1 MEPDEWKEKWAE
13 YDRKLDASLRLN
25 RRLMRESYTAR
36 ARWALRRLA
45 AMLALGSILTLA
57 VIVWLGRF
65 IAVNWPAARF
75 TVPAILLDAAA
86 IATLAALNAQILL
99 ALNIDYNQPVTAI
112 QKRLEMLR
120 RFRVRYVQAICLLM
134 TLTWTPIFI
143 VAMKAVLDV
152 DVYRTFDTGWLIAN
166 AAFGVAVLVVG
177 LWLARRYGARF
188 SNTAFGERLVRDLGG
203 YNLNAASAFLATLAE
218 FEKE

>member
-1 MEPDEWKEKWAE
+1 MELDEWKEKWAE
-13 YDRKLDASLRLN
+13 YDRKLDESLRLN

-45 AMLALGSILTLA
+45 AMLALGSILTLP

-86 IATLAALNAQILL
+86 IATLAALNAQIGL
-99 ALNIDYNQPVTAI
+99 ALSIDYNQPVTAI
-112 QKRLEMLR
+112 QKRLELLR

-152 DVYRTFDTGWLIAN
+152 DVYRTFPTRWLIAN

-188 SNTAFGERLVRDLGG
+188 RNTTLGERLVRDVGG

>member
-1 MEPDEWKEKWAE
+1 MELDEWKEKWAE
-13 YDRKLDASLRLN
+13 YDRKLDESLRLN

-86 IATLAALNAQILL
+86 IATLAALNAQIGM

-120 RFRVRYVQAICLLM
+120 RFRVRYVQVICLLM

-152 DVYRTFDTGWLIAN
+152 DVNRTFPIGWLIAN
-166 AAFGVAVLVVG
+166 AAFGLAVLVVA

-188 SNTAFGERLVRDLGG
+188 RNTAFGERLVRDLGG
-203 YNLNAASAFLATLAE
+203 YNLNAASAVLATIAE

>member
-1 MEPDEWKEKWAE
+1 MELDEWKEKWEE
-13 YDRKLDASLRLN
+13 YDRKLDESLRLN

-36 ARWALRRLA
+36 ARWALWRLA
-45 AMLALGSILTLA
+45 GMLVLGSILMLA

-65 IAVNWPAARF
+65 IAANWPAARF
-75 TVPAILLDAAA
+75 TVPAMLLDGAA
-86 IATLAALNAQILL
+86 IAALVALNAQIGM
-99 ALNIDYNQPVTAI
+99 ALNINYNQPVTAI

-120 RFRVRYVQAICLLM
+120 RFRVRYAQAIFLLM

-143 VAMKAVLDV
+143 VAMKALDV
-152 DVYRTFDTGWLIAN
+152 DVYRTFDTGWLVAN
-166 AAFGVAVLVVG
+166 VAFGLAVLVVG

-188 SNTAFGERLVRDLGG
+188 RNTAFGERLVRDLGG
-203 YNLNAASAFLATLAE
+203 QNLNAASAFLAMLAE

>member
-1 MEPDEWKEKWAE
+1 MELDELKKKWAE
-13 YDRKLDASLRLN
+13 YDRQLDESLRLN

-45 AMLALGSILTLA
+45 AMLALGSILMLA

-86 IATLAALNAQILL
+86 IATLAALNAQIGL

-112 QKRLEMLR
+112 QKRLELLR

-166 AAFGVAVLVVG
+166 AAFGVAVLVVA
-177 LWLARRYGARF
+177 LWLAKRYGARF

>member
-1 MEPDEWKEKWAE
+1 MELDEWKEKWEE
-13 YDRKLDASLRLN
+13 YDRKLDESLRLN

-36 ARWALRRLA
+36 ARWALWRLA
-45 AMLALGSILTLA
+45 GMLVLGSILMLA

-65 IAVNWPAARF
+65 IAANWPAARF
-75 TVPAILLDAAA
+75 TVPAMLLDGVA
-86 IATLAALNAQILL
+86 IAALAALNAQIGM
-99 ALNIDYNQPVTAI
+99 ALNINYNQPVTAI

-120 RFRVRYVQAICLLM
+120 RFRVRYAQAIFLLM

-143 VAMKAVLDV
+143 VAMKALDV
-152 DVYRTFDTGWLIAN
+152 DVYRTFDTGWLVAN
-166 AAFGVAVLVVG
+166 VAFGLAVLVVG

-188 SNTAFGERLVRDLGG
+188 RNTAFGERLMRDLGG
-203 YNLNAASAFLATLAE
+203 QNLNAASAFLAMLAQ